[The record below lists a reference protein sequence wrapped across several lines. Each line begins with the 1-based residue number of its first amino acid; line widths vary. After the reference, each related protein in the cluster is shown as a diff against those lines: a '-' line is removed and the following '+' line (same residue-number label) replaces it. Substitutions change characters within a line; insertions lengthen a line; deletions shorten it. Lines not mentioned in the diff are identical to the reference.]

1 MLTEKELSVGLL
13 VSHKKWGLGKVIL
26 LGSEDVWIYFKDIEG
41 TPKDAVKHLKRRV
54 APLTLAAQQS
64 DSALDNLPPMVRDG
78 RLEPRNTLRI
88 TERQAVD
95 IFVAEFRHFD
105 DPEYWKQERDYKWTA
120 HCQVEE
126 ELLNDRGRRL
136 VAEGPPETLVNT
148 LNNLIHQTN
157 LLAIQEQMALNDA
170 FKDQQAARKFAEAV
184 LKFVDEG
191 SDQAF
196 SGLVEATDSLPAVPG
211 RARVLTWPVVTIL
224 PFLAKPDCHMFL
236 KPMQTQRI
244 AEAFSFDLLYS
255 SSPKWATYDQ
265 LLKLSDQ
272 LLERLR
278 PLGARDLIDVQSFMW
293 VVGGSPYMKKVKRK
307 L

>member
-13 VSHKKWGLGKVIL
+13 VSHKKWGLGKVVL

-41 TPKDAVKHLKRRV
+41 TPKDAVKHLKPRV

-78 RLEPRNTLRI
+78 RLELRNTLRI
-88 TERQAVD
+88 TERRAVD
-95 IFVAEFRHFD
+95 IFVAKFRHFD

-126 ELLNDRGRRL
+126 ELLSDRGRRL

-157 LLAIQEQMALNDA
+157 LLAVQEQMALNDA

-184 LKFVDEG
+184 LKFVDED

-196 SGLVEATDSLPAVPG
+196 SGLVEATDSLPAVQ
-211 RARVLTWPVVTIL
+211 ARVRTWPVITIL
-224 PFLAKPDCHMFL
+224 PFLAKPDCYMFL

-255 SSPKWATYDQ
+255 AYPKWATYDQ

>member
-41 TPKDAVKHLKRRV
+41 TPKDAVKHLKPRV

-78 RLEPRNTLRI
+78 ELELRNTLRI

-95 IFVAEFRHFD
+95 IFVAKFRHFD

-126 ELLNDRGRRL
+126 ELLSDRGRRL

-148 LNNLIHQTN
+148 LNNLIQQTN
-157 LLAIQEQMALNDA
+157 LLAVQE
-170 FKDQQAARKFAEAV
+170 QAARKFAEAV
-184 LKFVDEG
+184 LKFVDED

-196 SGLVEATDSLPAVPG
+196 SGLVEATDSLPAV
-211 RARVLTWPVVTIL
+211 RARVRTWPVITIL
-224 PFLAKPDCHMFL
+224 PFLAKPDCYMFL

-255 SSPKWATYDQ
+255 AYPKWATYDQ